1 MQFNLRIKILLII
14 SIVLLITI
22 GTTNVVNSINY
33 RNHYFSVLK
42 ANAFT
47 MGKELKAPLDRY
59 LALGLPI
66 NRILDYDVQCRRL
79 VNEYPM
85 IAFVSVCDMNGLII
99 YQIDTTFGDTVRVN
113 KKVLD
118 ALKMGEENVVEYRER
133 NVVHYGFVIPVGE
146 AGKKQGAIVL
156 GLPKKAIDDKL
167 RTPFWL
173 SITISFCVF
182 IITIVLISYAINR
195 WVTKPLQALDR
206 VTQQIIRDGTES
218 GAKIEI
224 TSQDEIGRLGQSFNR
239 MSEAL
244 QKTTVSKVYV
254 DRVIASITD
263 GLFVVDH
270 DYKVLSVNDGAL
282 KITGYTKSEIIN
294 GQIQNLFY
302 PGKTIPFMDEN
313 NSEFQEK
320 GIIHN
325 SESVFIRKDGA
336 KIPVLLSCSR
346 MDDCSGN
353 VNRIVITIK
362 DITDRKLIEDALI
375 TQTRRLTQSNAQ
387 LKEFVYVASHDL
399 QEPLRKVCAFSERI
413 TSKYAD
419 VLDETGKDYLNRIV
433 NAGVRMQTL
442 INDLL
447 SYSRVST
454 KIPAFNT
461 VDLNK
466 IGEDAVS
473 DLQMRIEQTNGR
485 VEIAQLPEIEAEPTQ
500 MRQIFQNIIGNAL
513 KFHRKN
519 VTPYIKVYAC
529 IRSQKNENS
538 WEDEDSFCDLTFE
551 DNGIGI
557 DQQYYQRI
565 FGVFQRLHGKD
576 EYEGTGVG
584 LAICQKI
591 IQRHNGEI
599 RVESIVGSGSKFI
612 VSLPVKQKKHGD
624 GNDENRSNQ

>member
-1 MQFNLRIKILLII
+1 
-14 SIVLLITI
+14 
-22 GTTNVVNSINY
+22 
-33 RNHYFSVLK
+33 
-42 ANAFT
+42 

-79 VNEYPM
+79 VKEYPM

>member
-1 MQFNLRIKILLII
+1 
-14 SIVLLITI
+14 
-22 GTTNVVNSINY
+22 
-33 RNHYFSVLK
+33 
-42 ANAFT
+42 

>member
-22 GTTNVVNSINY
+22 GTTNVANSINY

-47 MGKELKAPLDRY
+47 IGKELKVPLDRY
-59 LALGLPI
+59 LAQGLSI
-66 NRILDYDVQCRRL
+66 NGMLDYDIQCRKL
-79 VNEYPM
+79 VKEYPM

-99 YQIDTTFGDTVRVN
+99 YQIDTTFGETSRVN

-118 ALKMGEENVVEYRER
+118 AMKMGEENVVEYRER

-146 AGKKQGAIVL
+146 TGKKQGAIVL

-167 RTPFWL
+167 RAPFWL

-182 IITIVLISYAINR
+182 IVTIVLISYAINR

-206 VTQQIIRDGTES
+206 VTQKIIRDGIES
-218 GAKIEI
+218 GVKIEI
-224 TSQDEIGRLGQSFNR
+224 TSQDEIGRLGLSFNR

-263 GLFVVDH
+263 GLFVIDH
-270 DYKVLSVNDGAL
+270 DYKVLSVNEAAVQ
-282 KITGYTKSEIIN
+282 ITGYVENEIIN
-294 GQIQNLFY
+294 QPVQKFFCPGQ
-302 PGKTIPFMDEN
+302 TIPFMDKN
-313 NSEFQEK
+313 NSEFQQK
-320 GIIHN
+320 GIVHN
-325 SESVFIRKDGA
+325 SESVFVRKDGT

-346 MDDCSGN
+346 MDDYSGN

-362 DITDRKLIEDALI
+362 DITERKLIEDALI

-387 LKEFVYVASHDL
+387 LKEFVYIASHDL

-413 TSKYAD
+413 TNKYAS

-447 SYSRVST
+447 SYSWVST
-454 KIPAFNT
+454 KTQTFDT
-461 VDLNK
+461 VDLNR
-466 IGEDAVS
+466 IGEEVVS
-473 DLQMRIEQTNGR
+473 DLQIRIEQTAGR
-485 VEIAQLPEIEAEPTQ
+485 IEIAQLPLIEAEPTQ
-500 MRQIFQNIIGNAL
+500 IRQVFQNIIGNAL
-513 KFHRKN
+513 KFHRKD
-519 VTPYIKVYAC
+519 VAPYIKVYASV
-529 IRSQKNENS
+529 RNQKNEKS
-538 WEDEDSFCDLTFE
+538 WENEDLFCDLTFE

-599 RVESIVGSGSKFI
+599 RVESVVGVGTKFI
-612 VSLPVKQKKHGD
+612 LSLPVKQKKHGD
-624 GNDENRSNQ
+624 GKGENRDDQ

>member
-1 MQFNLRIKILLII
+1 MRLDLRIKILLII
-14 SIVLLITI
+14 SLVLLITI

-33 RNHYFSVLK
+33 RNHFFNVLQT
-42 ANAFT
+42 NAFT
-47 MGKELKAPLDRY
+47 KGKELKVHLDRY
-59 LALGLPI
+59 LAQGIPV
-66 NRILDYDVQCRRL
+66 NGILDYDMQCRKL
-79 VNEYPM
+79 VMDYPM

-99 YQIDTTFGDTVRVN
+99 YQIDSAFGNTSRVN
-113 KKVLD
+113 KNVLD
-118 ALKMGEENVVEYRER
+118 AMKMGEEIVVEYREH
-133 NVVHYGFVIPVGE
+133 NLIHYGFVIPVGE

-156 GLPKKAIDDKL
+156 GLPKKSIDDKL
-167 RTPFWL
+167 RAPFVL
-173 SITISFCVF
+173 SMTISFCVF
-182 IITIVLISYAINR
+182 IITIALISYAITR
-195 WVTKPLQALDR
+195 WVTKPLHALDR

-218 GAKIEI
+218 GARIEI

-254 DRVIASITD
+254 DRIIASITD

-270 DYKVLSVNDGAL
+270 AYKVLSVNDAAL
-282 KITGYTKSEIIN
+282 KITGFTESEIIN
-294 GQIQNLFY
+294 SPVQQFFF
-302 PGKTIPFMDEN
+302 PGKTIPFIDEN

-320 GIIHN
+320 GVVHN
-325 SESVFIRKDGA
+325 YESVFIRKDGT

-346 MDDCSGN
+346 MDDYSGN

-362 DITDRKLIEDALI
+362 DITERKLIEDALI

-387 LKEFVYVASHDL
+387 LKEFVSVASHDL

-413 TSKYAD
+413 TSKYAGI
-419 VLDETGKDYLNRIV
+419 LDDTGKDYLNRIV
-433 NAGVRMQTL
+433 NAAVRMQKL

-447 SYSRVST
+447 SYSLVST
-454 KIPAFNT
+454 KAQVFDM

-466 IGEDAVS
+466 IGEDVLS
-473 DLQMRIEQTNGR
+473 DLQIRIEQTNGR
-485 VEIAQLPEIEAEPTQ
+485 VEIAQLPQIEAEPTQ
-500 MRQIFQNIIGNAL
+500 IRQIFQNIIGNAL
-513 KFHRKN
+513 KFHRKD
-519 VTPYIKVYAC
+519 VAPYIKVYAS
-529 IRSQKNENS
+529 IRHQKNEKS

-557 DQQYYQRI
+557 DQQYHQRI

-599 RVESIVGSGSKFI
+599 RVESIVGEGTRFI

-624 GNDENRSNQ
+624 GNDENRYD